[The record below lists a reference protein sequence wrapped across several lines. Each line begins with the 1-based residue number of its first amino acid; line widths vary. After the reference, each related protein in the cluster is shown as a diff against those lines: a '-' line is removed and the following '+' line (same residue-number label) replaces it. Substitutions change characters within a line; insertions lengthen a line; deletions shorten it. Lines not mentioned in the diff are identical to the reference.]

1 MEKLLIRWSY
11 LLGLLC
17 FGVSLVWRALNALNI
32 GVPEA
37 IAPGSTIWY
46 SSFFKAGF
54 MFLLICIA
62 AVNYNWYAKQSKS

>member
-17 FGVSLVWRALNALNI
+17 FGVSLMWRVLNALNL

-37 IAPGSTIWY
+37 IAPGRTIWY

-62 AVNYNWYAKQSKS
+62 AVNYNWYEKQSKS